1 MVDPV
6 PTPKPARQQ
15 QQQQQPP
22 KPSRP
27 LTPPP
32 PQDDDGGDDD
42 ACDGPEGEKKMR
54 FVWTPELHR
63 RFEDA
68 VLRLGVAQA
77 KPQAIRQLM
86 GCETEDEPP
95 TRQNIKSHLQKYRLL
110 VQKQSQRQQ
119 PSSASKPLPD
129 ESEPAPSPALASTP
143 AGPNAPPVIQ
153 PLMQQQQV
161 GLLAQLELQ
170 AKLHQQMMLQRR
182 TQAELGFRMSASGQQ
197 PALDRGQL
205 HRLAQHVLLQRLML
219 QHLCSLLHAT
229 STDDPGDMP
238 HLLSITDTVADGF
251 DVGGVDEAA
260 VAAWDQIAGGSIDS
274 MDSVTSVGAEGS
286 AEGSLAE
293 MSEGSAEGSTVGDD
307 YECASVDGAPS
318 QHLPAPADGYL
329 NETAI
334 DAIV

>member
-1 MVDPV
+1 MADPA
-6 PTPKPARQQ
+6 PTPKPQR
-15 QQQQQPP
+15 QQQQPP
-22 KPSRP
+22 KPARP
-27 LTPPP
+27 PTPPP
-32 PQDDDGGDDD
+32 LLEDDGGDDD
-42 ACDGPEGEKKMR
+42 ACDGPEGEKKTR

-86 GCETEDEPP
+86 GCETEEEPP

-119 PSSASKPLPD
+119 PPSATKAAPA
-129 ESEPAPSPALASTP
+129 ENTPAPSPALSSTT

-182 TQAELGFRMSASGQQ
+182 TQAELGWRMSASGQQ
-197 PALDRGQL
+197 PALDHGQL

-238 HLLSITDTVADGF
+238 HLLSMTDTVADGF
-251 DVGGVDEAA
+251 DVGGVDEQA

-274 MDSVTSVGAEGS
+274 IDSVTSAGAEGS
-286 AEGSLAE
+286 AEGS
-293 MSEGSAEGSTVGDD
+293 SVGDD
-307 YECASVDGAPS
+307 LECASIDGAGG
-318 QHLPAPADGYL
+318 QHLSAPADGYL
-329 NETAI
+329 NENAI
-334 DAIV
+334 DATL